1 MFGEYGYMEEG
12 KLGRVYDSRLLL
24 RLAGYISPYWKKI
37 TFTLCL
43 TLLIAVAD
51 LAVPYLTKIAID
63 RYIVSSWSMIHI
75 ENLSEG
81 ESDELIKKYGH
92 LTIETVSPPALFV
105 FHGDMGRID
114 PVDRRS
120 LGSKGVIKND
130 EKYYLMAAGSRP
142 ESLPAGTPAF
152 QTSDG
157 AILIL
162 HSEMSALPHREIL
175 KIRASDINGVT
186 LLGFALLLLVMIS
199 FCLGY
204 GEHFMLELLG
214 QRIMQDIRLAL
225 FERMQAKRV
234 PFFDRHPVG
243 RLVTRVTND
252 VENLNE
258 MFKSVI
264 ITVCKDILIIT
275 GILAVL
281 VYLNWRLAILC
292 FLFLPIITGVTF
304 LFSSMSR
311 EVFRQLRA
319 AVARINS
326 FLQERLSG
334 MKVVQLFVTEAH
346 QMDIFRQIN
355 RENYR
360 AGMRQVRIFGVFMP
374 IMEILSSS
382 AIALIIWY
390 GGGKVVSESLTL
402 GALVAFISYIQMFFK
417 PIRDIAEKY
426 NIMQAAMAST
436 ERIFEFMD
444 EGDEI
449 SQASAPYSPD
459 EFRGHLIF
467 KDVSFS
473 YRKGEPV
480 LSGVSF
486 EIRPGETIALVG
498 PTGSGKTTIIH
509 LLERFYDPDEGTILL
524 DGVDLKEWNQER
536 LHELLG
542 LVMQDVFI
550 FSGTVEE
557 NICLGISNS
566 SMARKAARTAN
577 AYGFIQGLPSE
588 MNEVLGEAG
597 ASLSTGQRQLLS
609 FARALAKNPG
619 LLILDEATSS
629 VDPET
634 ERLIQDAIGRMTARR
649 TTLVVAHRLSTVMD
663 ADRILVVMKGKIA
676 EQGTHEELM
685 RLGGIYRKL
694 QRLQTRGS
702 SYPAGQEGLLRDPTL
717 L

>member
-1 MFGEYGYMEEG
+1 LRGRLPDLFGEYGYMEEG

-37 TFTLCL
+37 AFTLCL

-63 RYIVSSWSMIHI
+63 RYIVSSWSMIHT
-75 ENLSEG
+75 ESLNGG
-81 ESDELIKKYGH
+81 ESDELIKGYRH
-92 LTIETVSPPALFV
+92 LFIETVSPPALFV
-105 FHGDMGRID
+105 FHGNMGRID
-114 PVDRRS
+114 PRDLRS
-120 LGSKGVIKND
+120 FRAKGVIKND
-130 EKYYLMAAGSRP
+130 EKYYLIAPGSVS
-142 ESLPAGTPAF
+142 ESLPTGTSAF
-152 QTSDG
+152 QTNDG
-157 AILIL
+157 ATLIL
-162 HSEMSALPHREIL
+162 HSEMASIPHREIL
-175 KIRASDINGVT
+175 KIRASDINGVA
-186 LLGFALLLLVMIS
+186 LLGSALLVLVMIS

-225 FERMQAKRV
+225 FKRMQAKRV

-243 RLVTRVTND
+243 RLVTRATND

-319 AVARINS
+319 AVAKINS

-346 QMDIFRQIN
+346 QMDIFSQIN

-374 IMEILSSS
+374 IMEILSSG

-402 GALVAFISYIQMFFK
+402 GALVAFISYMQMFFK

-444 EGDEI
+444 EADEMP
-449 SQASAPYSPD
+449 QASAPYSP
-459 EFRGHLIF
+459 EQFKGHLVF

-486 EIRPGETIALVG
+486 EIRPGETVALVG

-524 DGVDLKEWNQER
+524 DGVDLKEWDQKR

-557 NICLGISNS
+557 NIRLGS
-566 SMARKAARTAN
+566 SDSSKAREAACTAN
-577 AYGFIQGLPSE
+577 AYGFIQRLPSG
-588 MNEVLGEAG
+588 MNEVMGEAG

-663 ADRILVVMKGKIA
+663 AGRILVVMKGRIA

-685 RLGGIYRKL
+685 RLGGTYRKL
-694 QRLQTRGS
+694 QRLQARGS
-702 SYPAGQEGLLRDPTL
+702 GYPTKSG
-717 L
+717 